1 MDKKEIIKAYQSQRQ
16 HFNHQSVISVS
27 ERIELLKVLKQNIK
41 QKEKDIID
49 ALDQDFK
56 KPEFETLTTE
66 LLVVYKEINLFIKNL
81 KKWQKPKKV
90 NSDLINFPSSDKTY
104 QVPWGNI
111 LVISPWNYPFQLA
124 ITPLIGA
131 IATGNT
137 VILKPSEFA
146 PKTAQI
152 LENIISEVF
161 KSEVCQVI
169 QGDAETADYLLDLK
183 WDFVFFTGSVNVG
196 KIVSQKIAKNM
207 TPHCL
212 ELGGKNPCI
221 VDETAKINTSAK
233 RILWGK
239 FINAG
244 QTCIAP
250 DYLLVHENILDELIE
265 SLKSNIKEFYGENAQ
280 KSKDYARIINQKHYK
295 RLVGLLKNQNIISGG
310 KYEDDVLFIEPTL
323 VLNPDS
329 ESEIMKEEIFGPILP
344 IISYKTEQEIDRI
357 ITQNNKAL
365 ALYVFSENKSFQN
378 QMIQK
383 YDFGGG
389 VINDTVV
396 HFVNDKLPFGGVG
409 NSGVGKYHGKYSFD
423 TFTRQKSIVNKKT
436 YLDIPLKYP
445 PYNKTGLFKNI
456 LKFFR

>member
-1 MDKKEIIKAYQSQRQ
+1 M
-16 HFNHQSVISVS
+16 
-27 ERIELLKVLKQNIK
+27 
-41 QKEKDIID
+41 
-49 ALDQDFK
+49 
-56 KPEFETLTTE
+56 
-66 LLVVYKEINLFIKNL
+66 
-81 KKWQKPKKV
+81 
-90 NSDLINFPSSDKTY
+90 
-104 QVPWGNI
+104 
-111 LVISPWNYPFQLA
+111 A

-146 PKTAQI
+146 PQTAQI
-152 LENIISEVF
+152 LENIISEVL
-161 KSEVCQVI
+161 KPEVCQVI

-265 SLKSNIKEFYGENAQ
+265 SLKNNLKEFYGENAQ

-344 IISYKTEQEIDRI
+344 IISYKTEHEIDRI

-396 HFVNDKLPFGGVG
+396 HFVNDKLPFGGIG
-409 NSGVGKYHGKYSFD
+409 NSGVGKYHGKYSFN
-423 TFTRQKSIVNKKT
+423 TFTRQKSIVDRKT
-436 YLDIPLKYP
+436 YLDIPLKYL

>member
-1 MDKKEIIKAYQSQRQ
+1 MDKREITKAYQSQKQ
-16 HFNHQSVISVS
+16 YFNHQTVASVP
-27 ERIELLKVLKQNIK
+27 ERIKLLKVLKQIIK
-41 QKEKDIID
+41 QKEEDIIA
-49 ALDQDFK
+49 ALDEDFR

-81 KKWQKPKKV
+81 KKWQKPERV
-90 NSDLINFPSSDKTY
+90 SSDLINFPSSDKIFH
-104 QVPWGNI
+104 VPLGNI

-137 VILKPSEFA
+137 VILKPSEYA

-152 LENIISEVF
+152 LEIFISEVF
-161 KSEVCQVI
+161 KPEVCQVI

-221 VDETAKINTSAK
+221 IDETAKINTSAK

-239 FINAG
+239 FLNAG

-250 DYLLVHENILDELIE
+250 DYLLVHENILNEFIE
-265 SLKSNIKEFYGENAQ
+265 SLQNHLQNFYSKDAQ
-280 KSKDYARIINQKHYK
+280 KSEDYARIISQKHFE
-295 RLVGLLKNQNIISGG
+295 RLVNLLENQNIISGG
-310 KYEDDVLFIEPTL
+310 QYEGKELFIEPTL
-323 VLNPDS
+323 VLNPDL
-329 ESEIMKEEIFGPILP
+329 ESKLMKEEIFGPILP
-344 IISYKTEQEIDRI
+344 IIGYKNEKDLENI
-357 ITQNNKAL
+357 ILKNDKPL
-365 ALYVFSENKSFQN
+365 ALYVFSKKMTFQDK
-378 QMIQK
+378 MIQK

-409 NSGVGKYHGKYSFD
+409 KSGVSNYHGKHSFN
-423 TFTRQKSIVNKKT
+423 TFTRQKSVVNRKT
-436 YLDIPLKYP
+436 YLDVPIKYP
-445 PYNKTGLFKNI
+445 PYNKISIFKKL

>member
-1 MDKKEIIKAYQSQRQ
+1 MDKREITIAYQSQRQ
-16 HFNHQSVISVS
+16 HFNLQTVASVP
-27 ERIELLKVLKQNIK
+27 ERVKLLKVLKQNIK
-41 QKEKDIID
+41 QKEEDIIA

-81 KKWQKPKKV
+81 KKWQKSKKV
-90 NSDLINFPSSDKTY
+90 SSDLINFPSSDKIHHI
-104 QVPWGNI
+104 PWGNI

-137 VILKPSEFA
+137 VILKPSEYA

-161 KSEVCQVI
+161 KPEVCQVI

-221 VDETAKINTSAK
+221 VDKTAKINISAK

-239 FINAG
+239 FLNAG

-250 DYLLVHENILDELIE
+250 DYLLVHENILDEFIE
-265 SLKSNIKEFYGENAQ
+265 SLKNNLKEFYGKNAQ
-280 KSKDYARIINQKHYK
+280 KSKDYSRIISQKHYK
-295 RLVGLLKNQNIISGG
+295 RLVGLLKNQNLIKGG
-310 KYEDDVLFIEPTL
+310 NFDEEQLYIEPTL
-323 VLNPDS
+323 VLNPDL
-329 ESEIMKEEIFGPILP
+329 ESELTKEEIFGPILP
-344 IISYKTEQEIDRI
+344 IISYKTEQELDKI
-357 ITQNNKAL
+357 ILKNDKSL
-365 ALYVFSENKSFQN
+365 ALYVFSENKSFQD
-378 QMIQK
+378 QIIQK

-409 NSGVGKYHGKYSFD
+409 NSGVGNYHGKHSFG
-423 TFTRQKSIVNKKT
+423 TFTRQKSIVNRKT
-436 YLDIPLKYP
+436 YLDVPLKYP
-445 PYNKTGLFKNI
+445 PYNKTSLFKKL